1 MMIDDEMAT
10 PSTIASNHPQVKH
23 RVDDI
28 DEYYKQ
34 RVMGSGL
41 CRPAISINADANDRE
56 LSVLSH
62 KNASHPIRQR
72 PFVPY
77 ARRNSTAITTRY
89 SPPPSPQPHS
99 AFRAGGHGNS
109 SWNTT
114 VQQNQPPSP
123 SSPSMKQHHNTARRC
138 ISSPHIAP
146 PTKPMATVR
155 RRHSSSAKTNFC
167 TSRSQR
173 YASSSSCAASVS
185 QHHVNHCESCGTTSS
200 PEWRKGPSGHK
211 T

>member
-1 MMIDDEMAT
+1 MIIDDEMAT
-10 PSTIASNHPQVKH
+10 PCTAPNHPKVKH
-23 RVDDI
+23 QGDDI

-34 RVMGSGL
+34 QVMGSGL

-56 LSVLSH
+56 SSHLSH

-72 PFVPY
+72 SYVPY
-77 ARRNSTAITTRY
+77 ARRNSTAITTSTTTRY
-89 SPPPSPQPHS
+89 SPPSSPHQPHETYHS
-99 AFRAGGHGNS
+99 GGTL
-109 SWNTT
+109 WNMM
-114 VQQNQPPSP
+114 QQNQSQSQSQ
-123 SSPSMKQHHNTARRC
+123 SSIKNKTTRRC

-146 PTKPMATVR
+146 PTKPMATMR